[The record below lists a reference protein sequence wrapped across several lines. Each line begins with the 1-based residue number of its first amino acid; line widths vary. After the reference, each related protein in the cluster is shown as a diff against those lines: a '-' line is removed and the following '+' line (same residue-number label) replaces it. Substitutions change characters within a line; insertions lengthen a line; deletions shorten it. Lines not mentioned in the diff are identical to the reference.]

1 MSEASSQPNLCAAEK
16 ADVSGEPLMTF
27 LDEGARRAAPRSSRG
42 ERGWVGNMS
51 QGHEG
56 YRRIFE
62 NATEGIYRSSPD
74 GTQVRANPALV
85 KLNGYETEAA
95 MLEQVNSIAREWYV
109 EPERRTEFQRLLM
122 AQGRVENFESE
133 IYRHKTRERIWVSEN
148 AWLVR
153 DALGEVLYYEGTV
166 EDITVRKRFEIFRDV
181 LMEFVEDTL
190 QRGLDQSFYQRLL
203 ERTVSTVPDAQA
215 GSILLK
221 DAQGCFCF
229 VAAVNF
235 DLAGLQ
241 KLVFYPHE
249 FLIDLKNLDP
259 QRVYDY
265 DSAPLPEAER
275 QHILETSGRVKD
287 LKTSLSVPIALDGE
301 VIAFL
306 HLNNFETENAFSDED
321 LDLTKLFA
329 RQVAALLKRL
339 KLETELRT
347 RQSELERWA
356 TFRSELNHF
365 MVETLEQGFSDTFY
379 QRLLDHAARA
389 IPGAEAGSI
398 LVKNAHGDYE
408 FVATLNYDLEALR
421 KVTFKPHELIEAS
434 SDKPLV
440 ADNLAE
446 HCDEVFAD
454 ERLAILI
461 EVGRLN
467 DIKSFL
473 SLPVVVGGEVVA
485 ALNLDAFSLH
495 AFSEEATLMADT
507 FATQIGVVLQ
517 RLRLEETLAATNRK
531 LAKLANFD
539 PLTGLPNRALFTDR
553 LGQALLKAER
563 HKGGVGLLFLD
574 LDGFKLVND
583 SLGHSVGDTLLGAV
597 GDRLKSCIR
606 EGDTVARLG
615 GDEFTLI
622 LNTLTNAEDAALV
635 AQKVLDT
642 LSAPFYLNG
651 RAVHVGASI
660 GITTYPQD
668 GADVEHLVKHAD
680 TAMYHAKHLGKNRYH
695 FFTQELN
702 SRVLEQLHL
711 EGDLRRALDTGDIS
725 LAYQSRVH
733 LTSGRM
739 TSVEALARW
748 NHPERGP
755 VSPAVFIPLAERT
768 GLIHKLG
775 RLVLVQAC
783 RQARA
788 WQQAGKSVRVA
799 VNLSVKQLQQENI
812 VADVAAVL
820 AETGLPAG
828 LLELEI
834 TESAAMSDVET
845 NIDTLTRLRNMG
857 VYLSVDDFGTAYSS
871 LNYLKRLPIN
881 SLKIDQ
887 SFVRDIGVNAADAAI
902 VRAVVALGKS
912 MNFTLI
918 AEGVETEHQLTF
930 LRDLACDEAQG
941 YLFSRPKPAEDFAAD
956 RKALGLETA
965 WR

>member
-1 MSEASSQPNLCAAEK
+1 MAS
-16 ADVSGEPLMTF
+16 EPLVT
-27 LDEGARRAAPRSSRG
+27 LSESEGAARAAPRAFHS
-42 ERGWVGNMS
+42 ERGWVGNLPQS
-51 QGHEG
+51 HEG

-74 GTQVRANPALV
+74 GAQLRANPALV
-85 KLNGYETEAA
+85 KLNGYETETE
-95 MLEQVNSIAREWYV
+95 LLSHVNNIARDWYV
-109 EPERRTEFQRLLM
+109 EPERRAEFKRLLM

-133 IYRHKTRERIWVSEN
+133 VYRHKTRERIWVSEN
-148 AWLVR
+148 AWLVC

-181 LMEFVEDTL
+181 LMEFVEDSL
-190 QRGLDQSFYQRLL
+190 QRGIDQSFYQRLL

-221 DAQGCFCF
+221 DAQGCYRF

-235 DLAGLQ
+235 ELASLQ
-241 KLVFYPHE
+241 TLVFHPHE
-249 FLIDLKNLDP
+249 FLVDLANLDP
-259 QRVYDY
+259 QRVYTY
-265 DSAPLPEAER
+265 NSTPLADPER
-275 QHILETSGRVKD
+275 QRVLETAGRVTD
-287 LKTSLSVPIALDGE
+287 LKASLSVPIALDGE

-306 HLNNFETENAFSDED
+306 HLNNFDDESAFSDED

-347 RQSELERWA
+347 RQCELERWA

-389 IPGAEAGSI
+389 IPGTEAGSI
-398 LVKNAHGDYE
+398 LVRNAQGDYE

-421 KVTFKPHELIEAS
+421 KVTFKPFELIEAAAS
-434 SDKPLV
+434 KPLV

-446 HCDEVFAD
+446 HCDEVLGEVLD
-454 ERLAILI
+454 ERLAILV
-461 EVGRLN
+461 EAGRLH
-467 DIKSFL
+467 DIKSFM

-485 ALNLDAFSLH
+485 ALNLDAFTLD

-517 RLRLEETLAATNRK
+517 RLKLEDTLAATNRK

-563 HKGGVGLLFLD
+563 ARSNVGLLFLD

-583 SLGHSVGDTLLGAV
+583 SLGHSVGDTLLSAV

-606 EGDTVARLG
+606 EGDTAARLG

-622 LNTLTNAEDAALV
+622 LASLTNAEDAALV
-635 AQKVLDT
+635 AQKVLDA
-642 LSAPFYLNG
+642 LSEPFHLSG

-660 GITTYPQD
+660 GITTYPED
-668 GADVEHLVKHAD
+668 GADVEDLVKHAD

-702 SRVLEQLHL
+702 CRVLEQLHL
-711 EGDLRRALDTGDIS
+711 EGDLRRALEAGDIS

-733 LTSGRM
+733 LASGRM

-748 NHPERGP
+748 EHPERGP
-755 VSPAVFIPLAERT
+755 VSPGVFIPLAERT

-775 RLVLVQAC
+775 RQVLVQAC

-788 WQQAGKSVRVA
+788 WQQAGKPVRVA

-812 VADVAAVL
+812 VADIAAVL
-820 AETGLPAG
+820 AETGLEAG

-834 TESAAMSDVET
+834 TESAAMTDVET
-845 NIDTLTRLRNMG
+845 NIDTLTELRNMG

-887 SFVRDIGVNAADAAI
+887 SFVRDIGANAADAAI

-918 AEGVETEHQLTF
+918 AEGVETETQLAF

-941 YLFSRPKPAEDFAAD
+941 YLFSRPKPAADFAAD
-956 RKALGLETA
+956 RKARGLETA